1 MQKLSHIPKKV
12 TCPRCGLKVYEDA
25 PKCPDCG
32 LIFSRLDIATNKDA
46 KKLMKKGERDFI
58 LKSTRLPSDVSF
70 IKLLLLSIFLGPLGA
85 HCFYVG
91 RYVRGSIILVDM
103 IAIFLL
109 VVFNTPLMAIDDGAL
124 LGTFSTICGIVML
137 MWPWDVVMIILK
149 KFKVPIAIDITGS
162 VDKIEDFENE
172 IDLKNTEISLDQEK
186 EADINQTQINVE
198 SNADSSILSLAGEE
212 KELKDI
218 QKNIESQEK
227 TQQPAN
233 DKNSVSV
240 IKQGKDILDDD
251 KLYNPYAWKEEEKHN
266 KTKSKK
272 RSKK

>member
-1 MQKLSHIPKKV
+1 
-12 TCPRCGLKVYEDA
+12 
-25 PKCPDCG
+25 
-32 LIFSRLDIATNKDA
+32 
-46 KKLMKKGERDFI
+46 
-58 LKSTRLPSDVSF
+58 
-70 IKLLLLSIFLGPLGA
+70 
-85 HCFYVG
+85 
-91 RYVRGSIILVDM
+91 
-103 IAIFLL
+103 
-109 VVFNTPLMAIDDGAL
+109 
-124 LGTFSTICGIVML
+124 
-137 MWPWDVVMIILK
+137 MIILK

-162 VDKIEDFENE
+162 VDKIEDLENE
-172 IDLKNTEISLDQEK
+172 IDLKNTEIILDQEK

-198 SNADSSILSLAGEE
+198 SNADSSILSLEGEE
-212 KELKDI
+212 KELKDK

-251 KLYNPYAWKEEEKHN
+251 KLYNPYAWKEEEKQN